1 MRVHRAGPMSPVL
14 QAHGLVAPS
23 AVAAL
28 VLLAVLV
35 VASPGLR
42 AQAGGIYTCIDD
54 KGRRLTSDRPIPE
67 CLAKEQRVLNRDGS
81 LKEVR
86 PPALSPEERA
96 QKEARDRQQAEQ
108 RAAQAELARR
118 DRNLLQRYHDE
129 AAHRRARDAA
139 LEPTRSA
146 QASLQGRVAELNRE
160 RKPLLA
166 EAEFYKGQPLPPRLK
181 ARIDANDAAL
191 AALRDSAA
199 AQQAEVAR
207 IEGLYDLELDRLRR
221 LWAGAPPGS
230 LGPLQPPTAPA
241 GAPPA
246 RR

>member
-1 MRVHRAGPMSPVL
+1 MNLAVSAT
-14 QAHGLVAPS
+14 GLAAPS
-23 AVAAL
+23 AAAL
-28 VLLAVLV
+28 VLLLAL
-35 VASPGLR
+35 AAAAPGLR

-96 QKEARDRQQAEQ
+96 QQEARERQQSEQ

-118 DRNLLQRYHDE
+118 DRNLLQRYRDE
-129 AAHRRARDAA
+129 VAHQRAREAA
-139 LEPTRSA
+139 LEPSRRA
-146 QASLQGRVAELNRE
+146 QASLQARVAELTSE
-160 RKPLLA
+160 RAPLLA
-166 EAEFYKGQPLPPRLK
+166 EVEFYKGQALPSRLK
-181 ARIDANDAAL
+181 ARLDANDAAL
-191 AALRDSAA
+191 AALKDSGA
-199 AQQAEVAR
+199 AQQAEAAR
-207 IEGLYDLELDRLRR
+207 LNRLFDTELDRLRR

-230 LGPLQPPTAPA
+230 LGPLQQPAAPL
-241 GAPPA
+241 GAAPG